1 MDKKILSVCII
12 ALAVLAAVFAGC
24 TGTQTPAAPATQAPT
39 AVPGT
44 DSPTAAPTAAVVEKT
59 VYIIGIDGE
68 YPPYSYVDKDGNA
81 QGFDVESAKWI
92 AEDQGFEVKF
102 QPTAWDGIIPA
113 LLAKKIDM
121 VYSGMSITPE
131 RAAKVTFSD
140 VYWIVNQG
148 VAVKKG
154 SFITIDDIKNG
165 KAKIGTQRG
174 CTAADWI
181 QDNLVDTGILDSS
194 KLVLYDNFPLAITDL
209 ENGRIDAAMY
219 DTPVVIKSIERK
231 DLELLGTIDTGE
243 EYGIEIRN
251 EDKELLEKMN
261 AGLKHL
267 KESPKWAELVAKYE
281 LE

>member
-1 MDKKILSVCII
+1 MDVKILSVAVL

-113 LLAKKIDM
+113 LLARISLYM
-121 VYSGMSITPE
+121 MPTARTTPC
-131 RAAKVTFSD
+131 S
-140 VYWIVNQG
+140 
-148 VAVKKG
+148 
-154 SFITIDDIKNG
+154 
-165 KAKIGTQRG
+165 
-174 CTAADWI
+174 
-181 QDNLVDTGILDSS
+181 
-194 KLVLYDNFPLAITDL
+194 
-209 ENGRIDAAMY
+209 
-219 DTPVVIKSIERK
+219 
-231 DLELLGTIDTGE
+231 
-243 EYGIEIRN
+243 
-251 EDKELLEKMN
+251 
-261 AGLKHL
+261 
-267 KESPKWAELVAKYE
+267 
-281 LE
+281 